1 MSKPDLNPINLGSIA
16 RGAAL
21 ELFDMA
27 MTKVTANIAD
37 SATDPDAARE
47 ITLKF
52 KFKPDSDRRC
62 CQVFTTAQT
71 KLAGCEEHVSKIYL
85 GKDESGK
92 VYAFDADPRQ
102 ETLFQPPPADRNLL
116 EFNGKP

>member
-1 MSKPDLNPINLGSIA
+1 MPKPDLNPINLGSIA

-27 MTKVTANIAD
+27 MEKVTANIAD
-37 SATDPDAARE
+37 SSTDASASRE

-52 KFKPDSDRRC
+52 RFKPDEDRRC
-62 CQVFTTAQT
+62 AQVTTTAST

-92 VYAFDADPRQ
+92 AYAFDSDPRQ
-102 ETLFQPPPADRNLL
+102 EILFQPPPPERNLL
-116 EFNGKP
+116 EFNGKQ

>member
-1 MSKPDLNPINLGSIA
+1 MSNSSRNPINLGSIA

-27 MTKVTANIAD
+27 MEKVTANIAD
-37 SATDPDAARE
+37 SSADASAVRE

-52 KFKPDSDRRC
+52 KFKPDDDRRC
-62 CQVFTTAQT
+62 AQVTTTAST
-71 KLAGCEEHVSKIYL
+71 KLAGCEEHLSKIYL

-92 VYAFDADPRQ
+92 AYAFDSDPRQ
-102 ETLFQPPPADRNLL
+102 EVLFQPPPADRNLL